1 MATEVA
7 ELRQQTGISK
17 RRAMKE
23 QHGDGG
29 EGRGAKAADKE
40 RTT

>member
-7 ELRQQTGISK
+7 ELRQQTGIGR
-17 RRAMKE
+17 RRAMNE
-23 QHGDGG
+23 QHGDGDG
-29 EGRGAKAADKE
+29 GREAKAADRE